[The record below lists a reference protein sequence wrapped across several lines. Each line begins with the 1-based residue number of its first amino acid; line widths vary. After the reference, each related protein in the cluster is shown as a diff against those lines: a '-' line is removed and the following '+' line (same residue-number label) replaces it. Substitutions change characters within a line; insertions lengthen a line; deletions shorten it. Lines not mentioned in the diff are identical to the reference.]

1 MAQPHRRALVATR
14 VHDSPSHGRRSDQGA
29 PPLGAHVWVAT
40 DALQRH
46 NCDGSPTLSQTR
58 GLDTLLRAESTT
70 RAVDETVYSAYGH
83 PMADTTTIRVSR
95 TTHARVTRLAAQ
107 RHETV
112 DETVMRAIRALDQDA
127 VARDLAGRLSDD
139 EVAWLNADAG

>member
-1 MAQPHRRALVATR
+1 M
-14 VHDSPSHGRRSDQGA
+14 
-29 PPLGAHVWVAT
+29 GAHVWVAT
-40 DALQRH
+40 DALQRS
-46 NCDGSPTLSQTR
+46 NCDGSPTFLPRPVRRRHTPACR
-58 GLDTLLRAESTT
+58 VHDC
-70 RAVDETVYSAYGH
+70 AVDETVYSAYGH
-83 PMADTTTIRVSR
+83 PMAETTTIRVSR
-95 TTHARVTRLAAQ
+95 ITHARVTRLAAQ

>member
-1 MAQPHRRALVATR
+1 MARRLFFP
-14 VHDSPSHGRRSDQGA
+14 DP
-29 PPLGAHVWVAT
+29 
-40 DALQRH
+40 
-46 NCDGSPTLSQTR
+46 CDV
-58 GLDTLLRAESTT
+58 DTLLRAESTT

>member
-1 MAQPHRRALVATR
+1 MARRLFFPDPRDV
-14 VHDSPSHGRRSDQGA
+14 
-29 PPLGAHVWVAT
+29 
-40 DALQRH
+40 
-46 NCDGSPTLSQTR
+46 
-58 GLDTLLRAESTT
+58 DTLLRAKSTT
-70 RAVDETVYSAYGH
+70 RAVDETVYSAYGQ
-83 PMADTTTIRVSR
+83 PMAETTTIRVSR